1 MILRGL
7 CEQSLIY
14 EDGGEKNMDWCLYGD
29 DKRKEMDR
37 DLKPEYLWMTYGDI
51 RMYLVKNLV

>member
-37 DLKPEYLWMTYGDI
+37 DLKTGI
-51 RMYLVKNLV
+51 SFG

>member
-1 MILRGL
+1 
-7 CEQSLIY
+7 
-14 EDGGEKNMDWCLYGD
+14 MDWCLYGD